1 MKKILVIDDDR
12 DITALLQRFLTKNN
26 YEVQVS
32 YSGKDGLNKL
42 ADFTP
47 DLVMCD
53 YRLDDMDGSTLLLKI
68 KDVNADVP
76 VIIITGYSDLK
87 TAVNVIRL
95 GAFDYVTKPLLPEEI
110 LLTIK
115 QALLKGGGSEEG
127 STDPKRTA
135 TKSGRAKIKDNGY
148 MFNDSNESKNLL
160 RQIELV
166 APTNYSVI
174 IYGESGAGKE
184 GVARTIHDKS
194 SRASKPFV
202 AMDCGAISKEL
213 AGSELF
219 GHEKGSFTGAVGQK
233 IGHFEM
239 ANGGTLFLDEIANLP
254 YDVQVSLLR
263 VVQEKKLRRV
273 GGTKEIDIDVRII
286 VASNERLS
294 ESARKGKFREDLYHR
309 FNEFSIDVPPLRQ
322 RKGDIMFFADKFLQ
336 DTSNEL
342 GRDLKGFNPDVEDA
356 FLKYP
361 WYGNL
366 RELKNVIKRAA
377 LLSIGDMV
385 DSRSLP
391 FEIVNHSKLEFEE
404 TPAQNIPTETVSAR
418 TYESPVQHTPVS
430 NTADDSKLQ
439 PERINLKKAAQMAEY
454 DMILDAL
461 KKANFNKSKAAEILG
476 IDRKTLYNKMK
487 QINIE

>member
-12 DITALLQRFLTKNN
+12 DITALLQRFLSKNS

-42 ADFTP
+42 ADFAP

-115 QALLKGGGSEEG
+115 QALLKGGNGSVEANG
-127 STDPKRTA
+127 SDAKRA
-135 TKSGRAKIKDNGY
+135 TVKAKGKGKDNGY
-148 MFNDSNESKNLL
+148 MFNDTNESKNLL

-194 SRASKPFV
+194 VRAGRPFV

-322 RKGDIMFFADKFLQ
+322 RKGDIMFFAEKFLQ
-336 DTSNEL
+336 DTASEL
-342 GRDLKGFNPDVEDA
+342 GRTLKGFNPDVEDA

-361 WYGNL
+361 WYGTC
-366 RELKNVIKRAA
+366 A
-377 LLSIGDMV
+377 S
-385 DSRSLP
+385 
-391 FEIVNHSKLEFEE
+391 
-404 TPAQNIPTETVSAR
+404 
-418 TYESPVQHTPVS
+418 
-430 NTADDSKLQ
+430 
-439 PERINLKKAAQMAEY
+439 
-454 DMILDAL
+454 
-461 KKANFNKSKAAEILG
+461 
-476 IDRKTLYNKMK
+476 
-487 QINIE
+487 